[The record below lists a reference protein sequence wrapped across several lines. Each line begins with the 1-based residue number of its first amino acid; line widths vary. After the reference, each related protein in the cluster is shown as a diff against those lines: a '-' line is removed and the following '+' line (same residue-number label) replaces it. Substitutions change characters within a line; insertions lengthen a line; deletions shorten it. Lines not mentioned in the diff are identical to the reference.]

1 MMKPDK
7 YYLLLLTFGFILN
20 LSTSWAQSVPTPES
34 STDTKELP
42 VNELRTFT
50 QVLHRIKSD
59 YVEPVKDS
67 KLLEDAIRG
76 MLTGLD
82 PHSTYLDKDEYA
94 TLQTGTSGEFGG
106 LGIEVSTENNFLKVI
121 SPIDDTPAKRAGISS
136 GDLIIRIDD
145 KSTKGLSLNEAIKL
159 MRGKPGST
167 ITLNIVRDNEE
178 RPFDVKITRAIIEVK
193 SVKSRMLDDHFGYIR
208 ITQFQSRTAE
218 RLLRHISRLRKES
231 EEKFKGLVLDLRDNP
246 GGVLGAAVAV
256 SDAFLDQGL
265 IVYTEG
271 RIADSDMRF
280 NSTPTDILNGLPMV
294 VLVNGGSASASE
306 IVAGA
311 LQDHQ
316 RAVIMGSQTFGKGSV
331 QTIQPIS
338 NGAAVKLT
346 TARYYTPSG
355 RSIQAE
361 GIKPDVLLN
370 PLMFTENNARK
381 NKPVSEADLKGHL
394 EHVKD
399 IEKPDN
405 KQESPASSSDDY
417 PLYEALNLLKGLYI
431 LQKDTDSENSVT
443 P

>member
-1 MMKPDK
+1 MKPNK
-7 YYLLLLTFGFILN
+7 YHLLLLMLSFSLN
-20 LSTSWAQSVPTPES
+20 SASSWAQPTSAPE
-34 STDTKELP
+34 TPINTAKLP
-42 VNELRTFT
+42 LNELQTFS

-76 MLTGLD
+76 MLANLD
-82 PHSTYLDKDEYA
+82 PHSTYLDKDEYKA
-94 TLQTGTSGEFGG
+94 LQAGTSGEFGG
-106 LGIEVSTENNFLKVI
+106 LGIEISTENNFLKVI

-136 GDLIIRIDD
+136 GDLIIRIND
-145 KSTKGLSLNEAIKL
+145 KSTKNLSLNEAIKL
-159 MRGKPGST
+159 LRGKPGST
-167 ITLNIVRDNEE
+167 ITLTIVRDSEE
-178 RPFDVKITRAIIEVK
+178 RPFDVEITRAIIEVK
-193 SVKSRMLDDHFGYIR
+193 SVKSRLLEDQFGYIR

-218 RLLRHISRLRKES
+218 RLLRHISQLRKKS
-231 EEKFKGLVLDLRDNP
+231 EGELKGLILDLRDNP

-256 SDAFLDQGL
+256 SDAFIDKGL

-271 RIADSDMRF
+271 RVADSDMRF
-280 NSTPTDILNGLPMV
+280 NATPTDILKGRPIV
-294 VLVNGGSASASE
+294 VLVNSGSASASE

-338 NGAAVKLT
+338 NGAALKLT

-361 GIKPDVLLN
+361 GIEPDILLDHLALTQN
-370 PLMFTENNARK
+370 DLSENQT
-381 NKPVSEADLKGHL
+381 VFEADLKGHL
-394 EHVKD
+394 EQKST
-399 IEKPDN
+399 N
-405 KQESPASSSDDY
+405 KSDSKLEDSAHSINDY

-431 LQKDTDSENSVT
+431 LQKDT
-443 P
+443 

>member
-1 MMKPDK
+1 MKPNK
-7 YYLLLLTFGFILN
+7 YHLLLLMLSFSLN
-20 LSTSWAQSVPTPES
+20 SAPNWAQPTSAPE
-34 STDTKELP
+34 TPINTTKLP
-42 VNELRTFT
+42 LNELQTFS

-76 MLTGLD
+76 MLANLD
-82 PHSTYLDKDEYA
+82 PHSTYLDKDEYRE
-94 TLQTGTSGEFGG
+94 LQAGTSGEFGG
-106 LGIEVSTENNFLKVI
+106 LGIEISTENNFLKVI

-136 GDLIIRIDD
+136 GDLIIRIND
-145 KSTKGLSLNEAIKL
+145 KSTKNLSLNEAIKL
-159 MRGKPGST
+159 LRGKPGST
-167 ITLNIVRDNEE
+167 ITLTIVRDSEE
-178 RPFDVKITRAIIEVK
+178 RPFDVEITRAIIEVK
-193 SVKSRMLDDHFGYIR
+193 SVKSRLLEDQFGYIR

-218 RLLRHISRLRKES
+218 RLLRHISQLRKKS
-231 EEKFKGLVLDLRDNP
+231 EGELKGLILDLRDNP

-256 SDAFLDQGL
+256 SDAFINKGL

-271 RIADSDMRF
+271 RVADSDMRF
-280 NSTPTDILNGLPMV
+280 NATPTDTLKGRPIV
-294 VLVNGGSASASE
+294 VLVNSGSASASE

-338 NGAAVKLT
+338 NGAALKLT

-361 GIKPDVLLN
+361 GIEPDILLDHLTLTQN
-370 PLMFTENNARK
+370 DASK
-381 NKPVSEADLKGHL
+381 NRTVFEADLKGHL
-394 EHVKD
+394 EQKSTN
-399 IEKPDN
+399 EPDDN
-405 KQESPASSSDDY
+405 LEDSAHSIDDY

-431 LQKDTDSENSVT
+431 LQKDT
-443 P
+443 